1 MTLLRP
7 KSGIYFGGVY
17 FFHSLLTPL
26 HSLCLLYFPFLYR
39 SLSLRHLAAPL
50 NQIMGLGS
58 AVHSSSGVRPGR
70 KRIFGV
76 FRAQETR
83 LVAAFYWKLWK
94 LKQSCLSCIL
104 FDLKIYFGCV
114 PTSETTHSCDPG
126 HRHTQVY
133 VTSQRS
139 GCCGESGI
147 QAGVIYDDVTGH
159 VTRRKDDNILFICAM
174 TVSSA
179 HVCHVSLL
187 RYTVNL
193 HV

>member
-1 MTLLRP
+1 VDRFSDDCLLAFPLMFEVYLTVIFPPIATHIAMTLLRP

-26 HSLCLLYFPFLYR
+26 PSLCLLYFPFLYR

-83 LVAAFYWKLWK
+83 LVAAFY
-94 LKQSCLSCIL
+94 
-104 FDLKIYFGCV
+104 
-114 PTSETTHSCDPG
+114 
-126 HRHTQVY
+126 
-133 VTSQRS
+133 
-139 GCCGESGI
+139 
-147 QAGVIYDDVTGH
+147 
-159 VTRRKDDNILFICAM
+159 
-174 TVSSA
+174 
-179 HVCHVSLL
+179 
-187 RYTVNL
+187 
-193 HV
+193 